1 MSVEGKTKKNVF
13 DFCFESI
20 FIELIEAIKNNDD
33 INEHALS
40 EETENQEWFNQL
52 PNENQTITLEVP
64 IVNFPP
70 KIDDRL
76 TKGIP
81 CRNRI
86 FEGVYLMF
94 CLFVVLG
101 RIFKR
106 VGANSVNKQLDSKN
120 KNLAMQITNEL
131 VNINTNLSSDELQL
145 FIEFY
150 LDKKRETGLKKKKKY
165 LLDNCIVYL
174 DSLINW
180 IEFRDLFLP
189 MINNGYYSKNNIK
202 KWFEIID
209 TNETG
214 IITTEQLE
222 RMKIV

>member
-1 MSVEGKTKKNVF
+1 LSVEGKTKKNVF

>member
-1 MSVEGKTKKNVF
+1 LSVEGKTKKNVF

-81 CRNRI
+81 C
-86 FEGVYLMF
+86 
-94 CLFVVLG
+94 
-101 RIFKR
+101 
-106 VGANSVNKQLDSKN
+106 
-120 KNLAMQITNEL
+120 
-131 VNINTNLSSDELQL
+131 
-145 FIEFY
+145 
-150 LDKKRETGLKKKKKY
+150 
-165 LLDNCIVYL
+165 
-174 DSLINW
+174 
-180 IEFRDLFLP
+180 
-189 MINNGYYSKNNIK
+189 
-202 KWFEIID
+202 
-209 TNETG
+209 
-214 IITTEQLE
+214 
-222 RMKIV
+222 

>member
-1 MSVEGKTKKNVF
+1 
-13 DFCFESI
+13 
-20 FIELIEAIKNNDD
+20 
-33 INEHALS
+33 
-40 EETENQEWFNQL
+40 
-52 PNENQTITLEVP
+52 
-64 IVNFPP
+64 
-70 KIDDRL
+70 
-76 TKGIP
+76 
-81 CRNRI
+81 
-86 FEGVYLMF
+86 MF